1 MGTILIAA
9 LLSLVFVYAIYSY
22 VRKLRQGGG
31 CCGGHEPAEKKVKV
45 ADRDKRHYPYT
56 VTLTVDGMTCGNCVR
71 RVENALNRLDGV
83 WAEVD
88 LGARGRPCA
97 PNSARTRRLCVR
109 RCAARVIWCSQWNKR
124 IEPWAP
130 NRVRA
135 RFGIHSTGT
144 PSTGAQKQPSWE
156 VKKGYRTNLPDWT
169 MQFEGN
175 LEEVIVALC

>member
-1 MGTILIAA
+1 MGTILVAA

-88 LGARGRPCA
+88 LGARRATVRTKQRPDEA
-97 PNSARTRRLCVR
+97 ALRQAVR
-109 RCAARVIWCSQWNKR
+109 
-124 IEPWAP
+124 
-130 NRVRA
+130 
-135 RFGIHSTGT
+135 
-144 PSTGAQKQPSWE
+144 GA
-156 VKKGYRTNLPDWT
+156 GYLVLSVEQAD
-169 MQFEGN
+169 
-175 LEEVIVALC
+175 

>member
-1 MGTILIAA
+1 MGTILVAA

-88 LGARGRPCA
+88 LGAHRTAPGRGG
-97 PNSARTRRLCVR
+97 SASGGARRGLSGALGGTSGLNRGPRIGSGPDSGSTVPEH
-109 RCAARVIWCSQWNKR
+109 RVQAHKS
-124 IEPWAP
+124 
-130 NRVRA
+130 NRVGR
-135 RFGIHSTGT
+135 R
-144 PSTGAQKQPSWE
+144 
-156 VKKGYRTNLPDWT
+156 KK
-169 MQFEGN
+169 
-175 LEEVIVALC
+175 EERI

>member
-9 LLSLVFVYAIYSY
+9 LLILVFVYAIYSY

-45 ADRDKRHYPYT
+45 AARDTRHYPYT

-88 LGARGRPCA
+88 LGARRATVRTKQRPDEA
-97 PNSARTRRLCVR
+97 ALRQAVR
-109 RCAARVIWCSQWNKR
+109 
-124 IEPWAP
+124 
-130 NRVRA
+130 
-135 RFGIHSTGT
+135 
-144 PSTGAQKQPSWE
+144 GA
-156 VKKGYRTNLPDWT
+156 GYLVLSVEQVD
-169 MQFEGN
+169 
-175 LEEVIVALC
+175 

>member
-1 MGTILIAA
+1 MGTILVAA

-45 ADRDKRHYPYT
+45 ADRDKRYYPYT

-88 LGARGRPCA
+88 LGAHRATVRTKQRPDEAALRQAVRGA
-97 PNSARTRRLCVR
+97 
-109 RCAARVIWCSQWNKR
+109 
-124 IEPWAP
+124 
-130 NRVRA
+130 
-135 RFGIHSTGT
+135 
-144 PSTGAQKQPSWE
+144 
-156 VKKGYRTNLPDWT
+156 GYLVLSVEQAD
-169 MQFEGN
+169 
-175 LEEVIVALC
+175 